1 MVKKVLICSGKG
13 GVGKTT
19 ISSRVAEELSKNCK
33 VGLVDCDID
42 GPDVNVFLHIN
53 QEVGIGEKI
62 KPIVRNNL
70 EVISLGF
77 MINKNDF
84 IMWPSEKRAMAV
96 QQLIQAVDWSNNLEY
111 MVMDSPPGTSDE
123 VEYIAGYFK
132 PEIVLIVSTPE
143 PMSISDVTR
152 TIGMLNNFK
161 SNIKGI
167 IINNINTNIKCP
179 SCGAIVKPV
188 DIPDEISNV
197 KVIANVDYSAIP
209 EETDVSKIVSMIQE
223 L

>member
-1 MVKKVLICSGKG
+1 MKKILVCSGKG

-19 ISSRVAEELSKNCK
+19 VSSRLAEELSKDCK

-42 GPDVNVFLHIN
+42 GPDVNVFLHIT

-70 EVISLGF
+70 EIISLGF
-77 MINKNDF
+77 MISKNDF
-84 IMWPSEKRAMAV
+84 VMWPSEKRAMAV

-143 PMSISDVTR
+143 PMSIADVTR

-167 IINNINTNIKCP
+167 IINNINTNIICP
-179 SCGAIVKPV
+179 SCGGTIKPV
-188 DIPDEISNV
+188 VIPEDINGI
-197 KVIANVDYSAIP
+197 KVIASIGYSASP
-209 EETDVSKIVSMIQE
+209 EETDVSAVVSLIKE

>member
-1 MVKKVLICSGKG
+1 MKKILICSGKG
-13 GVGKTT
+13 GVGKTS
-19 ISSRVAEELSKNCK
+19 IASRLSQELAKKYK

-42 GPDVNVFLHIN
+42 GPDVNVFLGIN

-62 KPIVRNNL
+62 KPIMRNNL

-77 MINKNDF
+77 MINKEDF
-84 IMWPSEKRAMAV
+84 VTWPSEKRAMAV
-96 QQLIQAVDWSNNLEY
+96 QQLVQTVDWSNNLSY

-123 VEYIAGYFK
+123 VEYIAECFK
-132 PEIVLIVSTPE
+132 PEIVFIVSTPE

-167 IINNINTNIKCP
+167 IINNVNTNIKCP
-179 SCGAIVKPV
+179 SCGHIIKPAE
-188 DIPDEISNV
+188 IPDNILGV
-197 KVIANVDYSAIP
+197 KVIANIEYSPDGISVD
-209 EETDVSKIVSMIQE
+209 DVVNIIKEM
-223 L
+223 